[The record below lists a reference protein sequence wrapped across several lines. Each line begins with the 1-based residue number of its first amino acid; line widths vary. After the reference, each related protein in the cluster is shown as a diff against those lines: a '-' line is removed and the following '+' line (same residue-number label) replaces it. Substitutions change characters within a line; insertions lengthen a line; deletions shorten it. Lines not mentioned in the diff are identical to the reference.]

1 MMEMRGSAFLA
12 VLLVSAFAASPV
24 PAQPPVAPQEP
35 GEVSVTFELAVAGPD
50 GGRTPLPID
59 ARRGYAAVPAPALAE
74 LGWTVERVGQDWRLR
89 LAGMEPVRLQV
100 DSPFF
105 HWGDELL
112 HLAFEPYLA
121 QDVLYVPAQLLTDF
135 LPERT
140 PSAYRFVEGERVLR
154 IPQQTPAPSP
164 SPDET
169 RVVVID
175 AGHGGRD
182 LGAVGPSGTR
192 EKDVALGIARVL
204 RDELA
209 RFPGLEVHMTR
220 DSDELVP
227 LWERGERATT
237 WKGDRPGLFIS
248 IHANALPRQRSTRGF
263 ETYFLSDARTEHERR
278 VAANENAPLA
288 IESGGGEADGGRG
301 ELGFILK
308 ELRNMDHQHWSMLF
322 AELVQ
327 THVAPVHPGPDRGV
341 KQGPFAVITNALMPA
356 VLVEAGFISHP
367 DEERVLGGA
376 GFQRDVGRALA
387 GAVLDFFERYPPGRG
402 TELVEA
408 GRERP

>member
-1 MMEMRGSAFLA
+1 MTEVSGRVFLTVLLLSAF
-12 VLLVSAFAASPV
+12 VASSL
-24 PAQPPVAPQEP
+24 PAQPPVASQEP

-50 GGRTPLPID
+50 GRKAPLPVD

-74 LGWTVERVGQDWRLR
+74 LGWTVERVGEDWRLR

-105 HWGDELL
+105 HWGGELL

-135 LPERT
+135 LPERA
-140 PSAYRFVEGERVLR
+140 PSAYRFVEEERVLR
-154 IPQQTPAPSP
+154 LAGQVPAPSV
-164 SPDET
+164 DDK

-182 LGAVGPSGTR
+182 LGAVGPTGTR
-192 EKDVALGIARVL
+192 EKDVALGIARAL

-288 IESGGGEADGGRG
+288 IERNGVEAETGRG

-327 THVAPVHPGPDRGV
+327 AHVAPVHPGPDRGV

-356 VLVEAGFISHP
+356 VLVETGFISHP
-367 DEERVLGGA
+367 DEEPVLRRP
-376 GFQRDVGRALA
+376 GFQQDVARGLA
-387 GAVLDFFERYPPGRG
+387 GAVLDFFERYPPGQG

>member
-1 MMEMRGSAFLA
+1 MREAPWTALLA
-12 VLLVSAFAASPV
+12 VLLLFAFAASPL
-24 PAQPPVAPQEP
+24 PAQPPVAPGEA
-35 GEVSVTFELAVAGPD
+35 GEVSLPVELAVVGPD
-50 GGRTPLPID
+50 GRRTPLPID
-59 ARRGYAAVPAPALAE
+59 GRRGYAALPSPALAG
-74 LGWTVERVGQDWRLR
+74 LGWTVERVDGGWRLR
-89 LAGMEPVRLQV
+89 LDGTEPVRLQV
-100 DSPFF
+100 GSPFF
-105 HWGDELL
+105 HWGGELL
-112 HLAFEPYLA
+112 HLAFEPYVA

-135 LPERT
+135 LPERA
-140 PSAYRFVEGERVLR
+140 PSAYRFMEEEGILRIAEQTPTHSLDEKRVL
-154 IPQQTPAPSP
+154 
-164 SPDET
+164 
-169 RVVVID
+169 VID

-182 LGAVGPSGTR
+182 LGAVGPRGTR
-192 EKDVALGIARVL
+192 EKDVALGIARAL

-248 IHANALPRQRSTRGF
+248 IHANALPRQRATRGF

-288 IESGGGEADGGRG
+288 IESGGVEADAGRG

-327 THVAPVHPGPDRGV
+327 THVSPVHPGPDRGV

-367 DEERVLGGA
+367 DEERVLGRA
-376 GFQRDVGRALA
+376 GFQQDVARALA